1 MQRFLIRRLVFSVFA
16 LVGAT
21 LITFALSRMAGD
33 PRDLYAQEG
42 GYGLTP
48 ERYERLGRE
57 LGLDHPLMWQYG
69 VWLGNILKGNWQESL
84 LDRKS
89 VLGKIRERVPV
100 TLKIGLASY
109 LFAGLTGIPLGV
121 LSAVKRGTVW
131 DYLGRGFALF
141 GQALPVFWV
150 GIMLILVFSVQLRW
164 FPVGTLGEGS
174 FSIKHYVLPTI
185 TLGWIAA
192 ASYLRLVRSS
202 MLEVL
207 DSEFVKLARA
217 KGVSNNAVIWKHAFR
232 NALIAP
238 LTFSSLLL
246 TAFITGAVVTE
257 SIFAIPGLGRL
268 AVNAIFDNDFPVM
281 VGVVLVFTLMYVS
294 LNFLTDL
301 AYAFIDPRIRYA

>member
-1 MQRFLIRRLVFSVFA
+1 MTRFLIRRIIFSVFA

-21 LITFALSRMAGD
+21 MVTFALSRMVGD

-42 GYGLTP
+42 GYGVTP
-48 ERYERLGRE
+48 ERYEALGRE
-57 LGLDHPLMWQYG
+57 LGLDKPLMWQYG
-69 VWLGNILKGNWQESL
+69 VWLGNILKGNWQDSL

-89 VLGKIRERVPV
+89 VLGKIRNRLPV
-100 TLKIGLASY
+100 TLRIGLASY
-109 LFAGLTGIPLGV
+109 IFATVIGIPLGV
-121 LSAVKRGTVW
+121 LSAVKRGTIF

-150 GIMLILVFSVQLRW
+150 GIMLVLIFSVKLGW
-164 FPVGTLGEGS
+164 FPTGTLGDSGIS
-174 FSIKHYVLPTI
+174 PRHYVLPTV

-217 KGVSNNAVIWKHAFR
+217 KGVSNTTVIWKHAFR

-238 LTFSSLLL
+238 LTFSALLL
-246 TAFITGAVVTE
+246 TGFITGAVVTE
-257 SIFAIPGLGRL
+257 SIFSIPGLGQL
-268 AVNAIFDNDFPVM
+268 AFQAINNNDFPIMVGAVM
-281 VGVVLVFTLMYVS
+281 VFTFMYVFM
-294 LNFLTDL
+294 NFLTDMT
-301 AYAFIDPRIRYA
+301 YALIDPRIRYS